1 MAQLLVI
8 CIWRSLSLFMTR
20 RLTLLCYFTAVC
32 CGDGCSLFLPIKQL
46 KLHQESWQKYIKN
59 WKCVPICRTITTQV
73 IKQKKMCSEINTHN
87 DLRWWKSSSF
97 LNMQNYFCIF
107 LFLNG
112 DIDKN
117 IFRHI
122 SSLINLC
129 CSY

>member
-20 RLTLLCYFTAVC
+20 RLKCLCYFTAVC
-32 CGDGCSLFLPIKQL
+32 CGDGWLLFLPIKQL
-46 KLHQESWQKYIKN
+46 KLHQESWQKYITN

-73 IKQKKMCSEINTHN
+73 IKQKKMCSEINAHN